1 MLLVEEYLGTPR
13 PDPDL
18 LPLYSGNQPPEL
30 VEMPDEEDE
39 DTDEEDD
46 LQQRVI
52 LQNRAGSRG
61 PARVMV
67 PPTRVATRAPTP
79 SSRPSVREIIEMAP
93 EPLFV
98 GKRAEPLRI
107 ALPGSSGEEPSLVL
121 AAAAPEDYDEDSA
134 WDESED
140 VSVWDEDASEEEDS
154 DIGAS
159 AAATIAVG
167 GVRRGAGAS
176 LRLSLDSNEE
186 VDDLRNLEERRRF
199 DTPIWGPS
207 PNATRFDADISLFD
221 ESDDEEDESD
231 GNLFGGASA
240 DQDDAFVFDEEED
253 IRAFHQARRPAFVLD
268 EADDLDE
275 PADAAG
281 QPPMAAVRI
290 SPFARDDM
298 SETIGIDGDPLDPPE
313 LAEWESPA
321 VVPIRRVALPSEP
334 APETDPV
341 RSYGILAED
350 EPSQSEEI
358 RVSPA
363 EVGATPLVVPPPRPA
378 PEAPARPSS
387 DEPAPQR
394 GATLIWALGAITLL
408 SVGGWAAYV
417 LVEQLSVPV
426 SALPAEVLPATGDPL
441 PPDDGTTPDGAAP
454 EPRPPSPRRR
464 PPAMHRSSW
473 AAPPSAWT

>member
-93 EPLFV
+93 EPLVV
-98 GKRAEPLRI
+98 GKRAEPLRS

-221 ESDDEEDESD
+221 ESDDEEDESAEQVAV
-231 GNLFGGASA
+231 GGS
-240 DQDDAFVFDEEED
+240 
-253 IRAFHQARRPAFVLD
+253 
-268 EADDLDE
+268 
-275 PADAAG
+275 G
-281 QPPMAAVRI
+281 
-290 SPFARDDM
+290 
-298 SETIGIDGDPLDPPE
+298 
-313 LAEWESPA
+313 
-321 VVPIRRVALPSEP
+321 RRVRL
-334 APETDPV
+334 
-341 RSYGILAED
+341 R
-350 EPSQSEEI
+350 
-358 RVSPA
+358 RRRRH
-363 EVGATPLVVPPPRPA
+363 PR
-378 PEAPARPSS
+378 
-387 DEPAPQR
+387 
-394 GATLIWALGAITLL
+394 
-408 SVGGWAAYV
+408 
-417 LVEQLSVPV
+417 
-426 SALPAEVLPATGDPL
+426 L
-441 PPDDGTTPDGAAP
+441 PPG
-454 EPRPPSPRRR
+454 PSPGLR
-464 PPAMHRSSW
+464 PGRGR
-473 AAPPSAWT
+473 